1 MTRYEP
7 LEIERQVAEKWR
19 AMSIIKKT
27 MSHRSGRPLFSFLEG
42 PPTVNGYMH
51 VGHARGRVYKDIVL
65 RYKLMRG
72 YDVWR
77 RAGWDCQGLPTE
89 LEVEKKLNITSKKDL
104 ERIGLERFVEEAN
117 KVIDHYISHWRSA
130 SERLGLWLD
139 YENAYET
146 RRNEYMEHV
155 WALLK
160 HAYEQGDLVESLRVV
175 PTCPHCETPL
185 SQHELA
191 QGYEEVKDPSIYV
204 KFPLTESGKFI
215 VIWTTTPWTI
225 PGNEAVAIDPE
236 KKYVELVSGGERWI
250 IAEQTLTR
258 FVSEVGLA
266 NYTVEANFTGE
277 ELIGEIYNHPLA
289 DEVPHHK
296 GHMHR
301 IIAGRTITM
310 DEGTGCVHIA
320 PAHGPE
326 DFTLGQENGLP
337 IFCPVTPTG
346 FFHTDG
352 GRYAGKS
359 VEEVSKLVVED
370 LSSKGLLVKS
380 GEIVHN
386 YPLCWRCGT
395 KLLYLASVQWFL
407 RVGRIKRA
415 MIEGNN
421 QVKWWPDWAGK
432 NRFGEWLENA
442 EDWCISRTKIWGTP
456 LPVWRCESCD
466 ERLVIGS
473 RHELDAAE
481 VKPDNPDL
489 HRPWIDRYIFRC
501 RRCGGRMVRLPFVL
515 DTWLDSGVAHIASV
529 DSLHQPHLFQKL
541 FPYDFITEAIDQT
554 RGWFYTLLFTSTI
567 LFGKPPYKTVLNQ
580 GHVLDEFGKKMSKS
594 RGNVIWAHDAFEKY
608 CADPL
613 RLYLV
618 YKAEPWS
625 TINFVPA
632 EVAQVREQLNILW
645 NIFSFAE
652 TYFGIDGFRPEEH
665 NPRDYR
671 DSLRPEDM
679 WILTRTNKVVKE
691 VSEHLEE
698 MEINNA
704 CRKILNFIV
713 EDLSRT
719 YVRAIRRRAWSEKL
733 TREKLAAYT
742 CLHYALRKA
751 LHLLAPFA
759 PYISEALYERV
770 RQQEDPESI
779 HLADWP
785 NVDDDLVWEKV
796 ESYMEVVKDFLTAIL
811 AARQKGGR
819 KLRSPVSRIILSPKT
834 AEVKDAL
841 QFFSSYIAS
850 SSNCRSLEI
859 LDVGANPPE
868 LVRELE
874 LNLRVLGP
882 KLGGKLR
889 MLMDLLREGKK
900 EELLGRVYVEGGAE
914 VELSDGS
921 KINLTREDLLEKTKL
936 PEVLVKSECR
946 YGEVYVDITLAE
958 DLEAVAAANEV
969 IRRIQLMRKEANLN
983 VLDKIECIITA
994 DPSFSRKI
1002 LQQIEYIE
1010 EETRS
1015 SLEIASD
1022 IGTGGEGYFWRGW
1035 KINGVDVLIGIKR
1048 L

>member
-1 MTRYEP
+1 
-7 LEIERQVAEKWR
+7 
-19 AMSIIKKT
+19 
-27 MSHRSGRPLFSFLEG
+27 
-42 PPTVNGYMH
+42 MH

-72 YDVWR
+72 FNVWR

-89 LEVEKKLNITSKKDL
+89 LEVEKRLNITSKKDL
-104 ERIGLERFVEEAN
+104 EKIGLERFVEEAN
-117 KVIDHYISHWRSA
+117 RVIDYYISHWRSA

-139 YENAYET
+139 YDNAYET

-160 HAYEQGDLVESLRVV
+160 HAYMHGDLVESLRVV

-191 QGYEEVKDPSIYV
+191 QGYEEVRDPSIYV
-204 KFPLTESGKFI
+204 KFPLPDSGKYI

-236 KKYVELVSGGERWI
+236 RRYIEVVIGGERWI
-250 IAEQTLTR
+250 IAEETLDR
-258 FVSEVGLA
+258 FVADVGFTRYRVGST
-266 NYTVEANFTGE
+266 YTGR
-277 ELIGEIYNHPLA
+277 ELLGTVYYHPLA
-289 DEVPHHK
+289 DEVPVHR
-296 GHMHR
+296 GHVHR
-301 IIAGRTITM
+301 VIAGKNVSM

-337 IFCPVTPTG
+337 VFCPVMPTG
-346 FFHTDG
+346 FFTADG
-352 GRYAGKS
+352 GRYAGRS

-370 LSSKGLLVKS
+370 LKSKGLLVKS

-395 KLLYLASVQWFL
+395 KLIYLASVQWFL
-407 RVGRIKRA
+407 KVERIKKA
-415 MIEGNN
+415 MVEGNN
-421 QVKWWPDWAGK
+421 GVRWWPEWAGR

-442 EDWCISRTKIWGTP
+442 EDWCISRTKVWGTP
-456 LPVWRCESCD
+456 LPVWKCESCG

-473 RHELDAAE
+473 KAELDEAE
-481 VKPDNPDL
+481 EKPNYPDL

-501 RRCGGRMVRLPFVL
+501 QRCGGRMVRLPFVL
-515 DTWLDSGVAHIASV
+515 DTWLDSGVAHFASV
-529 DSLHQPHLFQKL
+529 DALRHPNLFQKL

-594 RGNVIWAHDAFEKY
+594 RGNVIWAYEAFDKY
-608 CADPL
+608 GADPL

-645 NIFSFAE
+645 NIFSFAT
-652 TYFGIDGFRPEEH
+652 TYFSVDGFKPEEH
-665 NPRDYR
+665 HPRDYV
-671 DSLRPEDM
+671 DVLRPEDM
-679 WILTRTNKVVKE
+679 WILTRTNRVVQE
-691 VSEHLEE
+691 VAQHLEE

-704 CRKILNFIV
+704 CRKILSFIV

-719 YVRAIRRRAWSEKL
+719 YVRAIRRRAWSEIL
-733 TREKLAAYT
+733 SREKLAAYS
-742 CLHYALRKA
+742 CLHYALKKS

-759 PYISEALYERV
+759 PYISDALYDRV
-770 RQQEDPESI
+770 RQPGDPESI

-785 NVDDDLVWEKV
+785 IVDNELIWDKV
-796 ESYMEVVKDFLTAIL
+796 ESYMEVVKDVLTAIL
-811 AARQKGGR
+811 AARQRGGR
-819 KLRSPVSRIILSPKT
+819 KLRTPVSRIIISPRT
-834 AEVKDAL
+834 SEARDAL
-841 QFFSSYIAS
+841 LFFSSYLTS

-859 LDVGANPPE
+859 LDVGATPRE
-868 LVRELE
+868 LVRELD
-874 LNLRVLGP
+874 LNLRSLGP
-882 KLGGKLR
+882 RLGGRLQ
-889 MLMDLLREGKK
+889 MLMDMLGEKGKD
-900 EELLGRVYVEGGAE
+900 EILGRIYDAGKAE
-914 VELSDGS
+914 IALADGS
-921 KINLTREDLLEKTKL
+921 RINLTREDIVVRTRM
-936 PEVLVKSECR
+936 PDRFSMSESR
-946 YGEVYVDITLAE
+946 YGIVYVDTTLAE

-969 IRRIQLMRKEANLN
+969 IRRVQLMRKEADLN
-983 VLDKIECIITA
+983 ILDRIECILVS
-994 DPSFSRKI
+994 DPAFTQKL
-1002 LQQIEYIE
+1002 LQQIDYIE
-1010 EETRS
+1010 EETRAR
-1015 SLEIASD
+1015 LEIASRPPAN
-1022 IGTGGEGYFWRGW
+1022 GEGYLWREW
-1035 KINGVDVLIGIKR
+1035 RINDVSILIGIR
-1048 L
+1048 RS